1 MSIILF
7 SFYPYGAIHVSDD
20 CAGQLKDIL
29 WSVNFFQE
37 DEAERMP
44 ANYSR
49 EKKQLEQEGWKT
61 SPFAWCDVF
70 LKLYV
75 VSIFFKAMVKS
86 IDNTNQPP
94 TTTHHHHN
102 SKSDN
107 KNKRKKLYSPRE
119 IAQMSWL
126 R

>member
-1 MSIILF
+1 MDSAPAAILEQ
-7 SFYPYGAIHVSDD
+7 
-20 CAGQLKDIL
+20 AGQLKDIL

-61 SPFAWCDVF
+61 SPFARCDVF
-70 LKLYV
+70 LSVMLYP
-75 VSIFFKAMVKS
+75 FFKEMVKS
-86 IDNTNQPP
+86 IDNNQPP

-102 SKSDN
+102 SNTDN
-107 KNKRKKLYSPRE
+107 KNKRKKLYSPR
-119 IAQMSWL
+119 
-126 R
+126 